1 MTHRSSL
8 LVARLALGATSLAVA
23 QTQPPPST
31 DTPPAST
38 AQPEA
43 ATAPAPATTEAPSSS
58 DANAAKDQKL
68 QSCIASE
75 KAKNS
80 GLSDDQVKQKCM
92 LDIGSHQGH

>member
-1 MTHRSSL
+1 M
-8 LVARLALGATSLAVA
+8 ALGATSLAVA
-23 QTQPPPST
+23 QTQPPATT
-31 DTPPAST
+31 DTPPANT
-38 AQPEA
+38 AQPD
-43 ATAPAPATTEAPSSS
+43 ATASPAPAPATTEAPSSS
-58 DANAAKDQKL
+58 GTKAAKDQKL

>member
-8 LVARLALGATSLAVA
+8 LVALLALGAADLAVA

-58 DANAAKDQKL
+58 DANAAKDQKP

>member
-1 MTHRSSL
+1 
-8 LVARLALGATSLAVA
+8 LAVA

-58 DANAAKDQKL
+58 DASTAKDQKL